1 MRAKARG
8 EMAPHLEPRVSAR
21 KKLAAPTS
29 RNSHAPCFVAAQ
41 TLALLLASCS
51 GIDSSGSGPAE
62 SASGFGENGVVRI
75 GYANEAPFAYY
86 DNATGRLT
94 GESVEVTRH
103 ILKQVGVSRVEGV
116 ITEFASLIPGLKARR
131 FDIIAAGMYIN
142 PRRCEQIS
150 FSEPISCVDQGFMVE
165 AGNPFDLHSYED
177 VARHP
182 TARLGV
188 IAGGVEL
195 GFARAVGVPDE
206 RLSIFPDVPS
216 LIAGLQADRVDAVA
230 ATVPTHKDILA
241 KAGDPGLEIAQP
253 FTQPKVD
260 GRTAGLCSALGFRQ
274 EDAAFLGK
282 FNRALEAFIGSEQH
296 LGIVRPF
303 GFGEQNMPGE
313 HTTEQLCRP
322 MSP

>member
-1 MRAKARG
+1 MPDTTR
-8 EMAPHLEPRVSAR
+8 R
-21 KKLAAPTS
+21 KIY
-29 RNSHAPCFVAAQ
+29 RRFFVAAQ
-41 TLALLLASCS
+41 SLALLLASCS
-51 GIDSSGSGPAE
+51 RSDSSGSRPAE
-62 SASGFGENGVVRI
+62 SVSGFGEDGVVRI

-86 DNATGRLT
+86 DNATGKLT

-103 ILKQVGVSRVEGV
+103 ILKEMGISRLEGV
-116 ITEFASLIPGLKARR
+116 ITEFASLIPGLKAHR

-165 AGNPFDLHSYED
+165 AGNPLDLHSYED

-195 GFARAVGVPDE
+195 GFARAAGIPDE

-216 LIAGLQADRVDAVA
+216 LIAGLQADRADAVA
-230 ATVPTHKDILA
+230 ATVPTHKDILV
-241 KAGDPGLEIAQP
+241 KAADPGLEIAHP
-253 FTQPKVD
+253 FTQPIVH
-260 GRTAGLCSALGFRQ
+260 GRPAGLCSALGFRK

-282 FNRALEAFIGSEQH
+282 FNGALEAFIGSEQH
-296 LGIVRPF
+296 LDIVRPF
-303 GFGEQNMPGE
+303 GFGEQNMPGG
-313 HTTEQLCRP
+313 HTTKQLC
-322 MSP
+322 SPLSR

>member
-1 MRAKARG
+1 
-8 EMAPHLEPRVSAR
+8 MAATTTRR
-21 KKLAAPTS
+21 KDRT
-29 RNSHAPCFVAAQ
+29 PCFVAVQ
-41 TLALLLASCS
+41 TLALLLVSCAGS
-51 GIDSSGSGPAE
+51 DPSDSRPAE
-62 SASGFGENGVVRI
+62 SASGFGEGGVVRI

-86 DNATGRLT
+86 DHATGKLT

-103 ILKQVGVSRVEGV
+103 LLNEAGISRVEGV

-165 AGNPFDLHSYED
+165 AGNPLDLHSYED
-177 VARHP
+177 AARHP

-195 GFARAVGVPDE
+195 GFARAVGIPDE

-216 LIAGLQADRVDAVA
+216 LIAGLQADRVDAAA

-241 KAGDPGLEIAQP
+241 KADDPGLEIAQP
-253 FTQPKVD
+253 FTQPIVE
-260 GRTAGLCSALGFRQ
+260 GRPAGLCSALGFRK
-274 EDAAFLGK
+274 EDAAFLRK
-282 FNRALEAFIGSEQH
+282 FNRSLEAFIGSEQH
-296 LGIVRPF
+296 LRIVRPF
-303 GFGEQNMPGE
+303 GFGEQNMPRDK
-313 HTTEQLCRP
+313 TTEQLCRP
-322 MSP
+322 LLR

>member
-1 MRAKARG
+1 
-8 EMAPHLEPRVSAR
+8 MAATTSR
-21 KKLAAPTS
+21 KKRT
-29 RNSHAPCFVAAQ
+29 PCFVAVQ
-41 TLALLLASCS
+41 TLALLLASCAGS
-51 GIDSSGSGPAE
+51 DPSDSRPAE
-62 SASGFGENGVVRI
+62 SAAGFGENGVVRI

-86 DNATGRLT
+86 DNATGKLT

-103 ILKQVGVSRVEGV
+103 ILKQVGISRVEGV

-131 FDIIAAGMYIN
+131 FDIIAAGMYIK
-142 PRRCEQIS
+142 PRRCRQIS

-216 LIAGLQADRVDAVA
+216 SIAGLQADRVDVFA
-230 ATVPTHKDILA
+230 ATVPTHKDMLA
-241 KAGDPGLEIAQP
+241 KAADPGLEIVHPFSQP
-253 FTQPKVD
+253 VVD

-274 EDAAFLGK
+274 EDAAFLRK

-296 LGIVRPF
+296 LEIVRPF
-303 GFGEQNMPGE
+303 GFGERNMPGE

>member
-1 MRAKARG
+1 
-8 EMAPHLEPRVSAR
+8 MATTRRR
-21 KKLAAPTS
+21 KNH
-29 RNSHAPCFVAAQ
+29 RPCFVALQA
-41 TLALLLASCS
+41 LALLLAGCS
-51 GIDSSGSGPAE
+51 GSDSSGSHPAE
-62 SASGFGENGVVRI
+62 SASGFGENGAVRI

-86 DNATGRLT
+86 DNATGKLT
-94 GESVEVTRH
+94 GESVEVTRYL
-103 ILKQVGVSRVEGV
+103 LKEVGISRVEGV

-165 AGNPFDLHSYED
+165 AGNPLDLHGYED

-195 GFARAVGVPDE
+195 GFARAGGIPDE

-216 LIAGLQADRVDAVA
+216 SIAGLQADRVDAFA
-230 ATVPTHKDILA
+230 GTVPTHKDMLA
-241 KAGDPGLEIAQP
+241 KAADPGLAIAHPFRQP
-253 FTQPKVD
+253 VVD
-260 GRTAGLCSALGFRQ
+260 GRAVGLCSALGFRK
-274 EDAAFLGK
+274 EEAAFLRK

-303 GFGEQNMPGE
+303 GFGEQNMPGGR
-313 HTTEQLCRP
+313 TTEQLCRP
-322 MSP
+322 LPP

>member
-62 SASGFGENGVVRI
+62 SAAGFGKNGVVRI

-274 EDAAFLGK
+274 EDAAFLRK

-303 GFGEQNMPGE
+303 GFGEQNMPGG

-322 MSP
+322 PP